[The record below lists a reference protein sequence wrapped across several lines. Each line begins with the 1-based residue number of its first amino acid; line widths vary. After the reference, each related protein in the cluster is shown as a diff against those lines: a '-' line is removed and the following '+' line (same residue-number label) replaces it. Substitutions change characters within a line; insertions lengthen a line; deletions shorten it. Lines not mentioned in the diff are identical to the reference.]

1 MSLFAIIGHDVANSS
16 AQRQTTRAEHVERL
30 QVLDREQRLIIA
42 GPTPIE
48 HGKSEMS
55 GSLIIADFDS
65 LEAAQTWADA
75 EPYLRDG
82 VYSHVDIRP
91 FIHTL
96 PKPDDSVSDKVA
108 QSWISAHPCQKV
120 ATINV
125 ALLLSC

>member
-1 MSLFAIIGHDVANSS
+1 MPSFVIIGHDVANSS
-16 AQRQTTRAEHVERL
+16 AQRLITRAEHVQRL

-48 HGKSEMS
+48 HDKEAMS

-65 LEAAQTWADA
+65 LEAAQAWVNA

-91 FIHTL
+91 FIQTL
-96 PKPDDSVSDKVA
+96 PKPLENSLNKVVK
-108 QSWISAHPCQKV
+108 S
-120 ATINV
+120 
-125 ALLLSC
+125 